1 LRVFGPGPT
10 RIGVSSAQITGGLR
24 ARAGRDGLPLG
35 PQTMFPVFG
44 HQAEYSRNLLFHSG
58 RWGDVFDTAVDRT
71 RSRLDVPQVTTLFA
85 AKTRPPTPGAT
96 CRPGWRS
103 RSRHLR
109 MT

>member
-1 LRVFGPGPT
+1 
-10 RIGVSSAQITGGLR
+10 
-24 ARAGRDGLPLG
+24 
-35 PQTMFPVFG
+35 MFPVFG

-71 RSRLDVPQVTTLFA
+71 PSRLDVPQVTTLFA